1 MLIKYNSKNK
11 HLSRV
16 LRKKSTLAEVLLWN
30 ELKGRKILNYQFM
43 RQKPIGNYIVDFY
56 CSPLK
61 LVVEIDGLTHI
72 GKEDYDLKREKYLTS
87 IGLIVLRFFDNDVK
101 QNMSGVIGALYEWI
115 DKKSY
120 NPLPPFLS
128 GNKCS

>member
-115 DKKSY
+115 DK
-120 NPLPPFLS
+120 
-128 GNKCS
+128 NK

>member
-72 GKEDYDLKREKYLTS
+72 GKEDYDLKREKYLIS

-115 DKKSY
+115 DKNKK
-120 NPLPPFLS
+120 LQPPAPFS
-128 GNKCS
+128 KGE

>member
-115 DKKSY
+115 DKNKK
-120 NPLPPFLS
+120 LQPPAPFS
-128 GNKCS
+128 KGE